1 MAARLHHAENGSDTS
16 KNKERKIILAYGIA
30 MGMLVGTVM
39 GSVFDDIALWIPI
52 GVMFGVVFG
61 IICSDNSRKRK
72 SDSQTPLKW
81 FYEVE

>member
-1 MAARLHHAENGSDTS
+1 MTARLHHAENGSDTS

-30 MGMLVGTVM
+30 MGMLIGTVM

-61 IICSDNSRKRK
+61 FIFISDGKK
-72 SDSQTPLKW
+72 GK
-81 FYEVE
+81 E